1 MDRFI
6 EQYKKTLTDGIRQR
20 LVIEN
25 DDRLFS
31 VKDCLYI
38 HEHTKIPI
46 LFDNL
51 HHACL
56 NNGESMLDAMK
67 QCFATWPNGQRP
79 LIDYATQQTGRRVG
93 AHADHIDEKHFELFS
108 RETRDLQFDIMLEIK
123 DKEQSAIL
131 ALPYAARER
140 VKDMKMKIDP
150 ANYRYIYENAQRT
163 LQEANER
170 KRIRAEKRRVKK
182 EEESDGSDDEEVKP
196 KKSPPKKVK
205 SNGKSKKKVNDV

>member
-6 EQYKKTLTDGIRQR
+6 EHYKTKLSDSIRRR

-56 NNGESMLDAMK
+56 NNGEKMIDAMK
-67 QCFATWPNGQRP
+67 QCFATWPDGQRP
-79 LIDYATQQTGRRVG
+79 MIDYSTQQTNKRVG
-93 AHADHIDEKHFELFS
+93 AHSEHIDEEHFELFA

-123 DKEQSAIL
+123 DKEQSAII
-131 ALPYAARER
+131 AVPYAARER
-140 VKDMKMKIDP
+140 VLDP
-150 ANYRYIYENAQRT
+150 LVDINPGNYRYIYENAKRSQT
-163 LQEANER
+163 EAEER
-170 KRIRAEKRRVKK
+170 KRKRAAARKAKNDDDDHDDDED
-182 EEESDGSDDEEVKP
+182 EEESKP
-196 KKSPPKKVK
+196 KPVKKAKVK
-205 SNGKSKKKVNDV
+205 KN

>member
-1 MDRFI
+1 MNRFI
-6 EQYKKTLTDGIRQR
+6 EQYKTKLSDSIRQR

-38 HEHTKIPI
+38 HEHTRIPI

-56 NNGESMLDAMK
+56 NNGEPMIEAMK

-79 LIDYATQQTGRRVG
+79 LIDYATQQTGKRVG
-93 AHADHIDEKHFELFS
+93 AHAEHIDEAHFELFA

-131 ALPYAARER
+131 AVPYAARER
-140 VKDMKMKIDP
+140 IRDQSIDIDP
-150 ANYRYIYENAQRT
+150 GNYRYIYENAQR
-163 LQEANER
+163 LQTEINQQ
-170 KRIRAEKRRVKK
+170 KQIRAEKKK
-182 EEESDGSDDEEVKP
+182 LKKAINEDEDDQPKP
-196 KKSPPKKVK
+196 AKKIKNKKTK
-205 SNGKSKKKVNDV
+205 

>member
-1 MDRFI
+1 MNRFI
-6 EQYKKTLTDGIRQR
+6 EQYKTKLSDSIRRR

-38 HEHTKIPI
+38 HEHTRIPI

-56 NNGESMLDAMK
+56 NNGEPMIEAMK

-79 LIDYATQQTGRRVG
+79 LIDYATQQPGKRVG
-93 AHADHIDEKHFELFS
+93 AHADHIDEAHFELFA

-131 ALPYAARER
+131 AVPYAARER
-140 VKDMKMKIDP
+140 VRDQSIDIDP
-150 ANYRYIYENAQRT
+150 GNYRYIYENAQR
-163 LQEANER
+163 LQTEVNEQ
-170 KRIRAEKRRVKK
+170 KQIRAEKKK
-182 EEESDGSDDEEVKP
+182 LKKAIDEDEDDQPKP
-196 KKSPPKKVK
+196 AKKIKQKKTK
-205 SNGKSKKKVNDV
+205 

>member
-6 EQYKKTLTDGIRQR
+6 EQYKTKLSDSIRRR

-38 HEHTKIPI
+38 HEHTSIPI

-56 NNGESMLDAMK
+56 NNGEPMMEAMK

-79 LIDYATQQTGRRVG
+79 LIDYATQQTGKRVG
-93 AHADHIDEKHFELFS
+93 AHAEHIDENHFELFA

-123 DKEQSAIL
+123 DKEQSAII

-140 VKDMKMKIDP
+140 VRDQTIDINP
-150 ANYRYIYENAQRT
+150 ENYRYIYENAQRS
-163 LQEANER
+163 QAEVNER
-170 KRIRAEKRRVKK
+170 KRVRAEKKQLKK
-182 EEESDGSDDEEVKP
+182 GMNEEDEDEEEDYKP
-196 KKSPPKKVK
+196 KPAKKM
-205 SNGKSKKKVNDV
+205 KKKKTA

>member
-6 EQYKKTLTDGIRQR
+6 DQYKTRLSDALRQR

-38 HEHTKIPI
+38 HEHTRIPI

-56 NNGESMLDAMK
+56 NNGEPMLEAMK

-79 LIDYATQQTGRRVG
+79 LIDYSTQQVDKRVG
-93 AHADHIDEKHFELFS
+93 AHSEHIDEKHFEAFA
-108 RETRDLQFDIMLEIK
+108 RETRELQFDIMLEIK

-131 ALPYAARER
+131 AVPYAARAR
-140 VKDMKMKIDP
+140 VLDPTLSIDP
-150 ANYRYIYENAQRT
+150 ANYRYLYDNAQRA
-163 LQEANER
+163 LAEAEAR
-170 KRIRAEKRRVKK
+170 KRVRAEKRRAKK
-182 EEESDGSDDEEVKP
+182 AVSDSDEEEEEAKP
-196 KKSPPKKVK
+196 KSPPKKAK
-205 SNGKSKKKVNDV
+205 RIKTEK

>member
-6 EQYKKTLTDGIRQR
+6 EKYKTKLSDSIRQR

-38 HEHTKIPI
+38 YEHTRIPI

-56 NNGESMLDAMK
+56 NNGEPMIEAMK

-79 LIDYATQQTGRRVG
+79 LIDYATQQTGKRIG
-93 AHADHIDEKHFELFS
+93 AHADHIDEKHFELFA

-123 DKEQSAIL
+123 DKEQSAII
-131 ALPYAARER
+131 AVPYAARER
-140 VKDMKMKIDP
+140 VGDQSLDIDP
-150 ANYRYIYENAQRT
+150 VNYRYIYENAQRVQT
-163 LQEANER
+163 EVNEQ
-170 KRIRAEKRRVKK
+170 KRIRAEKKQLKK
-182 EEESDGSDDEEVKP
+182 AMNEDEVQEEHKP
-196 KKSPPKKVK
+196 KKTKRQKTE
-205 SNGKSKKKVNDV
+205 